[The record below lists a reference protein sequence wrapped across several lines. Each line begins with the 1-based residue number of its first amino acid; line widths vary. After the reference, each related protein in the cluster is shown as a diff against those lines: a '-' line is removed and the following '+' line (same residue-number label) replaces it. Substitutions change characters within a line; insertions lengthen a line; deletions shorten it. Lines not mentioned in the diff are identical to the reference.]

1 MLKLDRNKQAEIVQ
15 MVSETFTNYEEQTA
29 QRRARM
35 TRIYESASTFQI
47 NRTKPRQT
55 NFKVNKLHE
64 IENRILPRIMS
75 KNPKAIVSYKSYDY
89 IVKDFDVSKVVNAV
103 QDRIDETY
111 SKQDMTEILRL
122 RTKAMIRY
130 GIWFVK
136 ISPKYRIKRTQ
147 ENDIEYNEEG
157 EEVPTKKVKEDVY
170 ETYAWIDIKSRT
182 DMYFDPRYTRL
193 EDMPSIIDITKN
205 ARLSYFTRNKGK
217 YMNVDKLIDC
227 CIAWKDTD
235 SERYKNRIYAITG
248 IQSNNT
254 KIIKPN
260 TLDIKC
266 FYGLYDVSDD
276 DSMRNERLYEFWTV
290 DDVLLIYA
298 KEITTIPFED
308 IRCFEDTETYFAT
321 WYLEPILG
329 IQDELN
335 FKKNKASEY
344 INKTLNPDMI
354 RSPMSGIDPRKLN
367 QWHGNI
373 IVTNKDWETALANIP
388 QIPRREVN
396 GSYFQEQND
405 FERQIQAATFTV
417 NTNSPLTQSSL
428 TNTATW
434 AKIQAFETDA
444 VTGDTRKHVEEWIVR
459 LTYKLLQFDYDNNEW
474 EIWRVKKRKED
485 DSFWQIHKEALRDAI
500 SKYEIKIE
508 AGSSS
513 FDSEESRRNDA
524 LAKRNIG
531 LQAKQWWLPV
541 NMKKLYEGVLE
552 TFQWYD
558 AKDVFEQVPMAVDTT
573 WWVPWSPEWQTPPKQ
588 ANTPPQI
595 PTM

>member
-1 MLKLDRNKQAEIVQ
+1 
-15 MVSETFTNYEEQTA
+15 
-29 QRRARM
+29 
-35 TRIYESASTFQI
+35 
-47 NRTKPRQT
+47 
-55 NFKVNKLHE
+55 
-64 IENRILPRIMS
+64 
-75 KNPKAIVSYKSYDY
+75 
-89 IVKDFDVSKVVNAV
+89 
-103 QDRIDETY
+103 
-111 SKQDMTEILRL
+111 
-122 RTKAMIRY
+122 
-130 GIWFVK
+130 
-136 ISPKYRIKRTQ
+136 
-147 ENDIEYNEEG
+147 
-157 EEVPTKKVKEDVY
+157 
-170 ETYAWIDIKSRT
+170 
-182 DMYFDPRYTRL
+182 
-193 EDMPSIIDITKN
+193 
-205 ARLSYFTRNKGK
+205 
-217 YMNVDKLIDC
+217 
-227 CIAWKDTD
+227 
-235 SERYKNRIYAITG
+235 
-248 IQSNNT
+248 
-254 KIIKPN
+254 
-260 TLDIKC
+260 
-266 FYGLYDVSDD
+266 
-276 DSMRNERLYEFWTV
+276 
-290 DDVLLIYA
+290 
-298 KEITTIPFED
+298 
-308 IRCFEDTETYFAT
+308 
-321 WYLEPILG
+321 
-329 IQDELN
+329 
-335 FKKNKASEY
+335 
-344 INKTLNPDMI
+344 MI

-373 IVTNKDWETALANIP
+373 IVTNKDGETALANIP

-531 LQAKQWWLPV
+531 LQAKQSWLPV
-541 NMKKLYEGVLE
+541 NMKSLYEWVLE